1 MFVVFEGIDGSGKTT
16 ISNRVVR
23 RLKERGIATCHV
35 RQDGK
40 FASSV
45 TEAVRGLARDARHLQ
60 LVPGAELLLYA
71 ARELQ
76 LSEEALRP
84 ALEQGKL
91 VVADRYFYTAE
102 VLGRFG
108 RGLDAGWVRALVE
121 LTRRGLVPDLVVLV
135 DVDPALARARRKA
148 SKLDEPARKPPSR
161 KGLAGAG
168 LAERLRAGYLELARA
183 EPERFVVIDNE
194 GELEA
199 SVARIERLIE
209 TASTRGTAI
218 ARAEFGEPRA
228 APTPDASRLASLSDA
243 LEQFLE
249 WVARRAATEPAVAA
263 VMLSGAYGPRVDAA
277 RRQLAAS
284 APRAVLHALRGLP
297 DRVSFELRL
306 SLAAQYPAEVAASL
320 EGVANHVPGAAA
332 LRNELRQPAGGQVA
346 ASLRGITDDGALE
359 LRAELY
365 ERYPDAV
372 MASLSGLDSAFAWQ
386 LRERYLGSRRE
397 KLEESF
403 ELASV
408 VMQSVRG
415 SADARAWQLRQP
427 CWTAAPVAALKS
439 LAGLDDEPSWEWR
452 ERWLERAPRPVLE
465 SLGELRTSR
474 AWALRDVAAPTSKEA
489 LDRIAGVDE
498 AAAWGL
504 RERYAELW
512 PSTVVKSLGSLHDS
526 ARGRTLLGRQL
537 ARHGQ
542 RLGVLR
548 NAAILALNLPSDP
561 SGLED

>member
-23 RLKERGIATCHV
+23 RLKQRGIATCHL
-35 RQDGK
+35 REDGR

-45 TEAVRGLARDARHLQ
+45 TEAVRELARDARHLQ

-108 RGLDAGWVRALVE
+108 RGLDAGWVRALVD

-148 SKLDEPARKPPSR
+148 SKLEEPTRKPPSR

-194 GELEA
+194 GELDA
-199 SVARIERLIE
+199 SVARVERLIE
-209 TASTRGTAI
+209 TALTRGTGV
-218 ARAEFGEPRA
+218 ARAEFGEGGVP
-228 APTPDASRLASLSDA
+228 A
-243 LEQFLE
+243 LEPSRPASVSEALAQLLE
-249 WVARRAATEPAVAA
+249 WVSRRAQTEPAVAA
-263 VMLSGAYGPRVDAA
+263 IMLSGTCGPRVDAL
-277 RRQLAAS
+277 RERLAES
-284 APRAVLHALRGLP
+284 APRVVLHGLRGLT
-297 DRVSFELRL
+297 DRLSFELRL
-306 SLAAQYPAEVAASL
+306 RLAREYPAAVAASL
-320 EGVANHVPGAAA
+320 EAIGNHDSTALA
-332 LRNELRQPAGGQVA
+332 LRNELRERAGAEVA
-346 ASLRGITDDGALE
+346 SSLRGLADDRALE

-365 ERYPDAV
+365 ERHPDAV

-386 LRERYLGSRRE
+386 LRERYLEARRE
-397 KLEESF
+397 RLEESF
-403 ELASV
+403 ELAGT

-415 SADARAWQLRQP
+415 SGDARSWELREA
-427 CWTAAPVAALKS
+427 CWAAAPAATLKS
-439 LAGLDDEPSWEWR
+439 LAGLDDARSWEWR

-465 SLGELRTSR
+465 SLAELRTSR
-474 AWALRDVAAPTSKEA
+474 AWALRGAAAPTSKEA
-489 LDRIAGVDE
+489 LDGIAGVDE
-498 AAAWGL
+498 PAAWAL
-504 RERYAELW
+504 RERYADLW

-526 ARGRTLLGRQL
+526 ARGRTLLGLQL

-542 RLGVLR
+542 RVGVLR
-548 NAAILALNLPSDP
+548 NAALLALNLASDRAD
-561 SGLED
+561 LED